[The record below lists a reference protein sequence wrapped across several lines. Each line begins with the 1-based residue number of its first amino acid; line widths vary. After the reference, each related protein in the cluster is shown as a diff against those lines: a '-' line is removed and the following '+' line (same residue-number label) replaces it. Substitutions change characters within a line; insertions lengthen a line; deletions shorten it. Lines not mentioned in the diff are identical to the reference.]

1 MVRVSTTYPSKSP
14 EEDKEEPNQAE
25 TTPLAPNIPQ
35 IPTMEAV
42 MEDLHEVTRQ
52 YLSCPDPV
60 EAAARRQRVLHGNAQ
75 GQMEETATAII
86 AAARKRQDQQAL
98 VFGERTS
105 ESNPVTPPPP
115 QTNLFHG
122 STFPGPSGCVTPPL
136 REEEDFGGDPL
147 YSASPRQAPQTTLP
161 KEQGTSAKLK
171 SIIVSPV
178 NNSAMPENAQ
188 PLMEPDNQSAEEE
201 TLKEFQ
207 DKVRNRT
214 TKSSKSRTTKSSKS
228 PNILLATSSNAV
240 GSSKA
245 TSSKKTQPSGSSSV
259 NPPIQLILAM
269 SKRNSDFRFPPTQA
283 P

>member
-1 MVRVSTTYPSKSP
+1 
-14 EEDKEEPNQAE
+14 
-25 TTPLAPNIPQ
+25 
-35 IPTMEAV
+35 
-42 MEDLHEVTRQ
+42 
-52 YLSCPDPV
+52 
-60 EAAARRQRVLHGNAQ
+60 
-75 GQMEETATAII
+75 MEETATAII

-207 DKVRNRT
+207 DKIRNRT
-214 TKSSKSRTTKSSKS
+214 TKSSKSRSTRTS
-228 PNILLATSSNAV
+228 PNILLGASLRKRRISQIQNSPVGGSKASKIGRKRAATSSNAV

-245 TSSKKTQPSGSSSV
+245 TSSKKTQPSGSSSA
-259 NPPIQLILAM
+259 NPPIQLIPAM

>member
-1 MVRVSTTYPSKSP
+1 MVRNLTGNSLHRGRDLFPPVVNEQWRPRLVRVSTTYPSKSP

-25 TTPLAPNIPQ
+25 TSPLAPNIPQ

-60 EAAARRQRVLHGNAQ
+60 EAAARRQRVLHGDAQ
-75 GQMEETATAII
+75 GHMEETATAII

-105 ESNPVTPPPP
+105 QSNPVTPPPP

-122 STFPGPSGCVTPPL
+122 SSFPGPSGCVTPPL
-136 REEEDFGGDPL
+136 REEEDFGGVPL
-147 YSASPRQAPQTTLP
+147 NSASPRQASQSTLP
-161 KEQGTSAKLK
+161 KDQVTSAKFK
-171 SIIVSPV
+171 SNIVSPV
-178 NNSAMPENAQ
+178 NNSAKPENVQ

-207 DKVRNRT
+207 DKFKKKENITNSKLTCGRIKSPKDWAK
-214 TKSSKSRTTKSSKS
+214 KSSY
-228 PNILLATSSNAV
+228 I
-240 GSSKA
+240 
-245 TSSKKTQPSGSSSV
+245 
-259 NPPIQLILAM
+259 
-269 SKRNSDFRFPPTQA
+269 
-283 P
+283 